1 MTLQSF
7 TAIHLYRLVCILV
20 SAVSTW
26 LSVALLGRVWGMDGR
41 RYGDVQAFIG
51 ALGRP

>member
-1 MTLQSF
+1 MTLQII
-7 TAIHLYRLVCILV
+7 TAIHLYHLVCILV

-26 LSVALLGRVWGMDGR
+26 LSVALSGRVWRMDGCKH
-41 RYGDVQAFIG
+41 GDVQAFIG